1 MNPASIVPPVDGDSN
16 TSKKSFLDDVDV
28 ILSLRL
34 TTIGLL
40 IASTTLHF
48 NGDNYTPVL
57 DVFAVVILLNL
68 VWNLALILMTSR
80 FPRLWQSKQQDADE
94 EHPTAYQRLGPIND
108 AWLSVVLLIF
118 TIWTKTIHDPWQ
130 NIQYMYNFNVMFPIN
145 IIIL

>member
-1 MNPASIVPPVDGDSN
+1 MNPASIVSPIDGGSSDD
-16 TSKKSFLDDVDV
+16 TKSFLDGIDI

-57 DVFAVVILLNL
+57 NVLAVVILLNL
-68 VWNLALILMTSR
+68 VWNLVLVLMTGR

-94 EHPTAYQRLGPIND
+94 EQPTSYQRLGPIND

-118 TIWTKTIHDPWQ
+118 TVWTKTIDDPWQ
-130 NIQYMYNFNVMFPIN
+130 NIQYKYNFNAMFPIN
-145 IIIL
+145 IIVL